1 MATMQPLLHSRR
13 NFLKHTLGAA
23 AIAASLP
30 LLAACSGTPAST
42 SAPAAPPAGTAAP
55 AAAAAPTSAPAVAA
69 GQPSSINMMMNGG
82 LYQDVATRV
91 VLDPFSKAHNVTINV
106 IPANSAPMLTRI
118 KAEASSPTIDA
129 VVWDDPVA
137 VQARDAGLV
146 ESIDAANVP
155 NMKDLAA
162 WADYK
167 DGFGP
172 SIHSNPSMW
181 AYNTDNFKLD
191 PPQSYKDVW
200 NATYQKALDLP
211 SVDVTQG
218 IQFLVLA
225 AMLFGGDYDNIEP
238 GFTAMQQL
246 QPNVGA
252 YYHDVSEI
260 APTLQND
267 PYIMLTGNG
276 QIHNVLGQGYP
287 LKIVVPSEGALATPA
302 VFDIIK
308 GSKAKPLLEQLLNS
322 YLDPANQL
330 EIAKAQYWA
339 VPNTKV
345 VIPDQY
351 KNDIPAKVVT
361 FDPRKIAAHQ
371 QEWAT
376 RAKRQY
382 ES

>member
-42 SAPAAPPAGTAAP
+42 SAPAGTAAP

-106 IPANSAPMLTRI
+106 IPANSAPMLTRV

-137 VQARDAGLV
+137 VQARDAGLI
-146 ESIDAANVP
+146 EAIDAANVP
-155 NMKDLAA
+155 NLKDLAP

-172 SIHSNPSMW
+172 SIHSNPSTW

-191 PPQSYKDVW
+191 PPQSYKDIW
-200 NATYQKALDLP
+200 NATFQD
-211 SVDVTQG
+211 
-218 IQFLVLA
+218 
-225 AMLFGGDYDNIEP
+225 
-238 GFTAMQQL
+238 
-246 QPNVGA
+246 
-252 YYHDVSEI
+252 
-260 APTLQND
+260 
-267 PYIMLTGNG
+267 
-276 QIHNVLGQGYP
+276 
-287 LKIVVPSEGALATPA
+287 
-302 VFDIIK
+302 
-308 GSKAKPLLEQLLNS
+308 
-322 YLDPANQL
+322 
-330 EIAKAQYWA
+330 
-339 VPNTKV
+339 
-345 VIPDQY
+345 
-351 KNDIPAKVVT
+351 
-361 FDPRKIAAHQ
+361 
-371 QEWAT
+371 
-376 RAKRQY
+376 
-382 ES
+382 